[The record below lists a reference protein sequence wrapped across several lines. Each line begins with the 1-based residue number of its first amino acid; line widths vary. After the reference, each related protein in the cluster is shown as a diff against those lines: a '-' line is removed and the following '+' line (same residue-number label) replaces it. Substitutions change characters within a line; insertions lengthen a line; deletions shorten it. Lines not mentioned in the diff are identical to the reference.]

1 MSLSPPQNLELPYF
15 AYGLFQ
21 VGELCHSRI
30 EPYLS
35 VPPAFDSVRGIL
47 FVRDGLPLVSLH
59 DGNDLVVEGS
69 VLHFHGER
77 RREAYDEI
85 AAFEPS
91 AHYRWDTTATVSTGR
106 RVNILVVR
114 SPSKGHP
121 EEFDGSRWSHR
132 DDPVFCVGLRVVS
145 EIADEFGNERFPS
158 SPPDAFDWPRFFRLQ
173 MAYLLLWAAIERY
186 TSFVFGPRLEP
197 MAKVER
203 LAALGSFQA
212 AVQSRVSRR
221 SVVTDS
227 RTLRSYR
234 LDPQS
239 PADAA
244 LYYYQVRSNL
254 SHRGKG
260 AWNDGELVRESLR
273 ELLDIF
279 KEVLD
284 V

>member
-1 MSLSPPQNLELPYF
+1 MSLSPPQNLDLPYF

-21 VGELCHSRI
+21 AGEVCHSRI

-35 VPPAFDSVRGIL
+35 VPPASDSVRGIL

-59 DGNDLVVEGS
+59 NGNDLVEGS
-69 VLHFHGER
+69 VVQFQVER

-85 AAFEPS
+85 AAFELS
-91 AHYRWDTTATVSTGR
+91 AHYRWETTTTVSTGF

-114 SPSKGHP
+114 SASKGHP
-121 EEFDGSRWSHR
+121 EQFEGSRWSHR
-132 DDPVFCVGLRVVS
+132 DDPVFRVGLHVVS
-145 EIADEFGNERFPS
+145 EIAHNFGSEPFRS
-158 SPPDAFDWPRFFRLQ
+158 SPPDTFDWPRFFRLQ

-186 TSFVFGPRLEP
+186 TSFAFGPRLEP

-212 AVQSRVSRR
+212 AVRSRVSRR
-221 SVVTDS
+221 TVVTDS
-227 RTLRSYR
+227 RSLRSYR
-234 LDPQS
+234 LDPES

-273 ELLDIF
+273 ELLDVF
-279 KEVLD
+279 KEVLG